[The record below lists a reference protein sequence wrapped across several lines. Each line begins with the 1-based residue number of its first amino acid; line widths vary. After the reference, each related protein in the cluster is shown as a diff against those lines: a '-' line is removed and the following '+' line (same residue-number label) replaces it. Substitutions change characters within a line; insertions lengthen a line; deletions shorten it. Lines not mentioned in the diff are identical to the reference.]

1 MVVGYLFESMSS
13 QLFFYF
19 SLMAFSIP
27 PAPALAF
34 HDAPLSFPPHIS
46 LHFPGKE
53 APCCLRLIDGLI
65 I

>member
-19 SLMAFSIP
+19 SLMAFPFSTRSRFP
-27 PAPALAF
+27 
-34 HDAPLSFPPHIS
+34 HDARTAFSFACFAA
-46 LHFPGKE
+46 FPGRE